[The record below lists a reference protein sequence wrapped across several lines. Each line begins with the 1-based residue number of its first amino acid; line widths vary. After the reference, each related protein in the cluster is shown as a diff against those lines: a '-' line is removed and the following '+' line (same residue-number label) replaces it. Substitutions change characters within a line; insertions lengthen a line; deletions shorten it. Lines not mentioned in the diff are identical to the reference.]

1 MSEETRAVV
10 FQGNGYHIVKWDI
23 RNYALFL
30 NSDDEKKGPK
40 FLGYYKSI
48 EAALTSLI
56 YNDVLVEEVKHDL
69 KSYVEELASVK
80 QTIVNDIIDNLNI

>member
-1 MSEETRAVV
+1 MSEKSKAVV

-30 NSDDEKKGPK
+30 DSVGKKKEPK

-48 EAALTSLI
+48 EAALASLI

>member
-1 MSEETRAVV
+1 MSDKAKAVV

-30 NSDDEKKGPK
+30 DSDDEKKGPK

-56 YNDVLVEEVKHDL
+56 YNDVLVKEAMHDL
-69 KSYVEELASVK
+69 KSYVEELVSVK

>member
-1 MSEETRAVV
+1 MSKERPVV
-10 FQGNGYHIVKWDI
+10 FQGKGYHIVRWDI

-30 NSDDEKKGPK
+30 DSDDEKKGPK

-56 YNDVLVEEVKHDL
+56 YNDVLVKEAMHDL
-69 KSYVEELASVK
+69 KSYVAELAKVK
-80 QTIVNDIIDNLNI
+80 QTIVDDIIDNLII

>member
-1 MSEETRAVV
+1 MSKDRPIV
-10 FQGNGYHIVKWDI
+10 FQGNGYHIVRWDE
-23 RNYALFL
+23 RNFALFL
-30 NSDDEKKGPK
+30 DDEKRPK

>member
-1 MSEETRAVV
+1 MNEKSKAVV
-10 FQGNGYHIVKWDI
+10 FQGNGYHIVRWDI

-30 NSDDEKKGPK
+30 DSDGKKKGPN

-48 EAALTSLI
+48 EAALASLI

>member
-1 MSEETRAVV
+1 MSEVSKEVV
-10 FQGNGYHIVKWDI
+10 FQGDGYHIVRWDI

-30 NSDDEKKGPK
+30 DSVGKKKEPK

-48 EAALTSLI
+48 EAALASLI

-69 KSYVEELASVK
+69 KSNVEELAKTK
-80 QTIVNDIIDNLNI
+80 QTIVDDIIDNLII

>member
-1 MSEETRAVV
+1 MSEEAKAVV
-10 FQGNGYHIVKWDI
+10 FQGNGYHIVRWDI

-30 NSDDEKKGPK
+30 DSTEKDKGPK

-48 EAALTSLI
+48 EAALASLI

-69 KSYVEELASVK
+69 TSYIQELAKVK

>member
-10 FQGNGYHIVKWDI
+10 FQGNGYHIVRWDI

>member
-1 MSEETRAVV
+1 MSKERPVV
-10 FQGNGYHIVKWDI
+10 FQGNGYHIVQWDI

-30 NSDDEKKGPK
+30 DSDGEKKRPK

-56 YNDVLVEEVKHDL
+56 FNDVLVEEAKHDL
-69 KSYVEELASVK
+69 KSYVEELTKVK
-80 QTIVNDIIDNLNI
+80 QTIVDDIIDNLNI